1 MSLLQAIALGL
12 IQGIAEL
19 FPISSAAHTLLI
31 SWLLGWT
38 PPSLPFV
45 VMLHLG
51 TFLAVLVYFAR
62 DYWEILTGLFTG
74 FRDRWAQP
82 NERLAA
88 LIVTG
93 TVPLAILGYLLEKR
107 LDPLF
112 GNPLVAALGLL
123 VTGTVLFAVERM
135 PQGAANAEQLSF
147 GKAFWVG
154 VSQVA
159 GLVPGGSRSGFS
171 IAAGMLAGLSREQAA
186 RFSFLLAGPAI
197 FGASVFEL
205 RRIIHPHPGAVPT
218 VHGFAGVAAAPEPTA
233 IIAVGFIAALV
244 SGIFA
249 IRFFMRFVDQH
260 RLTPFAIYCWLFGLA
275 SIAVILARGHTPA

>member
-1 MSLLQAIALGL
+1 MGLFQAIALGL

-62 DYWEILTGLFTG
+62 DYWQIVTGLFTG
-74 FRDRWAQP
+74 LSDRWARP
-82 NERLAA
+82 NERLAI
-88 LIVTG
+88 LVVLG
-93 TVPLAILGYLLEKR
+93 TLPLAILGYLLEKR
-107 LDPLF
+107 LDPLY
-112 GNPLVAALGLL
+112 GNPLVAAIGLL
-123 VTGTVLFAVERM
+123 VTGLVLFAVERL
-135 PQGAANAEQLSF
+135 PQYTGEAEQLPLVR
-147 GKAFWVG
+147 AFWVG
-154 VSQVA
+154 LSQIA
-159 GLVPGGSRSGFS
+159 GLIPGGSRSGFS

-197 FGASVFEL
+197 LGASIFEL
-205 RRIIHPHPGAVPT
+205 RRIIKPHPGVMQA
-218 VHGFAGVAAAPEPTA
+218 VHGFGSVAAAPEPTA
-233 IIAVGFIAALV
+233 IIVVGFLAALI

-260 RLTPFAIYCWLFGLA
+260 RLTPFAVYCWLFGLF
-275 SIAVILARGHTPA
+275 SLAVILARGHTAA

>member
-1 MSLLQAIALGL
+1 VGLFQAIALGL

-62 DYWEILTGLFTG
+62 DYWEIVRGIFTGL
-74 FRDRWAQP
+74 RDRWSQP
-82 NERLAA
+82 NERLAV
-88 LIVTG
+88 LVVIG
-93 TVPLAILGYLLEKR
+93 TIPLAVLGYLLEKR

-112 GNPLVAALGLL
+112 SNPLVAAVGLL
-123 VTGTVLFAVERM
+123 VTGLVLFAVERL
-135 PQGAANAEQLSF
+135 PQGAADAEQLSF

-154 VSQVA
+154 VSQIA

-197 FGASVFEL
+197 LGASVFEL
-205 RRIIHPHPGAVPT
+205 RRIIHPHPGAEAT

-233 IIAVGFIAALV
+233 IIVVGFLAALI

-249 IRFFMRFVDQH
+249 IRFFMRYVDQH
-260 RLTPFAIYCWLFGLA
+260 RLTPFAIYCWIVGLG
-275 SIAVILARGHTPA
+275 SIAVILARGHTTV